1 MQKMT
6 LKGVSVTGQVQSRQ
20 EQKPRRISG
29 EVLTAGMSREQVMKG
44 WVITICFVVMRLV
57 TARLWDTWFD
67 MAYHLTLSFLL
78 FLLVIFVTVS
88 LGLVYFGFTRWVG
101 VDLKS
106 WWVRS
111 GRIWGDIKWAVIA
124 LVLGGIIFLGAV
136 LGLYFLGL
144 VPPDLMA
151 APAGDV
157 PLEQTLAQIPVDLV
171 LGWFFGFAIAA
182 FTEETIFRGFILGQF
197 AAKLNPGWANLLQ
210 AALFSFS
217 HLGMEP
223 RSSIGALVF
232 GLLFRFA
239 SGLVFGWLRM
249 KRGTLLASGIVHG
262 VIG

>member
-1 MQKMT
+1 
-6 LKGVSVTGQVQSRQ
+6 
-20 EQKPRRISG
+20 
-29 EVLTAGMSREQVMKG
+29 
-44 WVITICFVVMRLV
+44 
-57 TARLWDTWFD
+57 
-67 MAYHLTLSFLL
+67 
-78 FLLVIFVTVS
+78 
-88 LGLVYFGFTRWVG
+88 

-124 LVLGGIIFLGAV
+124 LVLGGITFLGAI

-151 APAGDV
+151 TTAEDV

-197 AAKLNPGWANLLQ
+197 AEKLHPGWANVLQ
-210 AALFSFS
+210 AALFSLS

-223 RSSIGALVF
+223 LGSTGAVVF
-232 GLLFRFA
+232 GLLFRFVC
-239 SGLVFGWLRM
+239 GLVFGWLRV